1 MNQIRDIMEKNVVT
15 LDQDSTVLDAARLL
29 KEKKISFLVIM
40 KNNEPIGVVTE
51 SDFVRKL
58 VVEDKVASKTQ
69 LSEIMSYKFRSVT
82 PSTEIE
88 DAVQKMLNNKIRRLL
103 VLDEGKLAGVVTQT
117 DLTGFLRS
125 KLLIDGTI
133 QNFED

>member
-15 LDQDSTVLDAARLL
+15 IDHDSSVLDAARLL
-29 KEKKISFLVIM
+29 NEKKISFLVIM

-51 SDFVRKL
+51 SDFVRKF
-58 VVEDKVASKTQ
+58 VVEEKVASKTQ

-88 DAVQKMLNNKIRRLL
+88 DAVQKMLNNKIRRLV